1 MVRELK
7 KTEKFLGFDRPS
19 DIFDSMED
27 MVRIIDSDGR
37 VLFKNRAMLKF
48 EKDLDIKSL
57 EIFPKDQAR
66 DSFRVGKSSETEFC
80 IANMVFS
87 VISSP
92 IKYHESKKALIQV
105 FRDISLKSRF
115 THEIYGDNKKMVEDM
130 EFAQSIQ
137 KGMLPMLKEYGKLG
151 FEYRYM
157 PSERLSGDFFDLVP
171 LGGGKLALYISD
183 VVGHGISASILT
195 MFVRQTMR
203 SILNDEK
210 ICQPAK
216 VLQSL
221 KGKFNEISTGDR
233 QYFTIFYALFDSDAS
248 LMTYANAGHNSLPI
262 VSGENGVFELEARGK
277 VISPIFKDYKYIEH
291 KFEYSKGDK
300 ILFYTDGAVEARNE
314 AGKSFG
320 KDAIIRRMKENSKGL
335 LDLMAK
341 DMEEFRYGPQ
351 QDDIALL
358 MVDCK

>member
-1 MVRELK
+1 MQTELK
-7 KTEKFLGFDRPS
+7 KTENFLGFDRPS

-37 VLFKNRAMLKF
+37 VLFKNKAMLKF
-48 EKDLDIKSL
+48 EQDLAICSP
-57 EIFPKDQAR
+57 EIFPIDQAR
-66 DSFRVGKSSETEFC
+66 DSFMEGASSETEFC
-80 IANMVFS
+80 IADMVFS

-92 IKYHESKKALIQV
+92 IRYNNSKQALIQV
-105 FRDISLKSRF
+105 FRDISLKSRM
-115 THEIYGDNKKMVEDM
+115 TYEIYGDNKKMLEDM

-137 KGMLPMLKEYGKLG
+137 KDMLPLLKEYGKLG

-171 LGGGKLALYISD
+171 MGGGKLALYISD

-203 SILNDEK
+203 SILRDEN
-210 ICQPAK
+210 ISQPAK
-216 VLQSL
+216 VLRSL
-221 KGKFNEISTGDR
+221 MDKFSEISTGDR
-233 QYFTIFYALFDSDAS
+233 QYFTIFYALFDSSES

-262 VSGENGVFELEARGK
+262 VSGKKGVFELQAKGK
-277 VISPIFKDYKYIEH
+277 VISPIFKDYEYVEH

-300 ILFYTDGAVEARNE
+300 ILFYTDGAVEARNK
-314 AGKSFG
+314 AGRSFG
-320 KDAIIRRMKENSKGL
+320 KEAIIRRMKENSQGL
-335 LDLMAK
+335 LDLMAQ
-341 DMEEFRYGPQ
+341 DMEEFRFGPQ